1 MCQSTAQGCQI
12 SLNTTEPPNGTCFQ
26 GSVPPYYIDVREAS
40 DVQAGLALAQTY
52 GFPVVVKNTGHD
64 YKGRSSAPNALSFWM
79 HNYQPPMTFAKD
91 FIPEG
96 CEQPA
101 GDVVTFGAGQQ
112 WDGIYKFAD
121 ANNVTVP
128 GGSSSTVGAAGGWIS
143 GGGHS
148 ALSPAYG
155 LGVDNTRQLR
165 VVLPNGTYVTANA
178 CQHQDIFFAL
188 RGGGGGTFGVVMEM
202 STEAHPQTTIQVRA
216 STFHYN
222 I

>member
-1 MCQSTAQGCQI
+1 M
-12 SLNTTEPPNGTCFQ
+12 NTTEPPNGTCFQ

-79 HNYQPPMTFAKD
+79 HNYQPSMTLAKD

-96 CEQPA
+96 CDHPA

-148 ALSPAYG
+148 ALSPVYG

-165 VVLPNGTYVTANA
+165 VVLANGTYVTANA

-202 STEAHPQTTIQVRA
+202 STEAHPQTPIQVRA
-216 STFHYN
+216 STFHHT